1 MYSKDSH
8 TFVICAY
15 GNSPYLESCIQSLLS
30 QTVRTKIVMSASEPE
45 VSAISLAEKY
55 QIPLFVN
62 KGEKGIA
69 GDWNFALSCAET
81 PLVTLAH
88 QDDRYYKTYAEDV
101 LAAFNTCCRPL
112 LAFTD
117 YNELREGRTAESNR
131 LLKIKRL
138 MLSPLRLRFLQKS
151 RFVRRRILSL
161 GNPICCPSVT
171 FVRENLPGFSF
182 QNNMDSNIDWQAWEE
197 LSRRKGEFVYIPV
210 PSMEHRIHPDSA
222 TSSVL
227 KDDRRRAEDM
237 AVLEKFWGRRM
248 AAFVE
253 HFYSSSEKS
262 NKLSGKESGKRQ

>member
-1 MYSKDSH
+1 MYSRDSH

-15 GNSPYLESCIQSLLS
+15 GNSPYLEDCIQSLLS

-45 VSAISLAEKY
+45 VSVISLAEKY
-55 QIPLFVN
+55 HIPLFVN

-138 MLSPLRLRFLQKS
+138 MLCLLYTSPSPR
-151 RFVRRRILSL
+151 
-161 GNPICCPSVT
+161 
-171 FVRENLPGFSF
+171 
-182 QNNMDSNIDWQAWEE
+182 D
-197 LSRRKGEFVYIPV
+197 
-210 PSMEHRIHPDSA
+210 
-222 TSSVL
+222 
-227 KDDRRRAEDM
+227 
-237 AVLEKFWGRRM
+237 
-248 AAFVE
+248 
-253 HFYSSSEKS
+253 
-262 NKLSGKESGKRQ
+262 